1 VKETIM
7 RNISYGTLQ
16 VCSGIGNSGTVMGH
30 VDSICDNII
39 QAAQRLPSMT
49 AVRQYSVVKRV
60 FYDQEEKKKRRR
72 KVANYHPADEDKL
85 MDFMGTQKVWDEA
98 VVPR

>member
-1 VKETIM
+1 M
-7 RNISYGTLQ
+7 RRISYGTLQ

-60 FYDQEEKKKRRR
+60 FYDQEEKKNRRR
-72 KVANYHPADEDKL
+72 KGCQLPPCRRRQTYGFHGDSEG
-85 MDFMGTQKVWDEA
+85 MG
-98 VVPR
+98 